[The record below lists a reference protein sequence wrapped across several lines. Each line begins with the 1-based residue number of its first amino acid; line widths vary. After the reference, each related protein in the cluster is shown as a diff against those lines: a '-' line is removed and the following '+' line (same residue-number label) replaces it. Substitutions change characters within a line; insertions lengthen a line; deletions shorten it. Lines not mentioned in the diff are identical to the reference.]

1 MSKNTPSRLVLAA
14 ALIIYLTIQFY
25 IMQVPIA
32 NDDPKFHFYSRPDAY
47 FNNVPVRL
55 RDASN
60 FGNQGETQSF
70 HSSVHCVGETHDPAT
85 AWKHRSCNY
94 VNLCIDL
101 GQTTPEIFLIASESE
116 QRFKNRF
123 GKAAIH
129 GQYPYSSTEI
139 LGSGSNNYR
148 NGNKS
153 DTKNDTQYSPLD
165 IALGGINPSWK
176 APPKPRV
183 PYEIGID
190 KIRWAPK
197 VYNKIPFDKYYE
209 LDPSVVLVPFHSF
222 AAANVGHLLW
232 DDFLPIYN
240 LLRIFGYDQS
250 NSRNNHSQQD
260 EIKQGYQHLFIRVN
274 TMPVLYGSCDLRPRK
289 REECKKNLERFLPL
303 FGVDPGTFSTLK
315 EARLTKEIV
324 TKDGSSKD
332 SSKVPQSFPICAK
345 HAVAG
350 LGWLTDHGTRNHG
363 WMINNEENSLDVSP
377 AHNVGRGAELY
388 SFRNFM
394 LQNIGFETF
403 SGAST
408 VSRSSQETVSFRI
421 LLSAHTSNH
430 LDRSFG
436 LEEQHKALAKAFPYA
451 EVSVLDLVDMQLLDQ
466 ISLVSDQS
474 QSKGRDE
481 AKQLRNS
488 DSTIQQRRHTIFV
501 SACGGGSVTAYFLPK
516 GSSLILYYNEVG
528 GMNFFLNELNTGGQ
542 ALLDWD
548 LMNNLGYLK
557 VHWLPIGSMNE
568 QEGLDSLISLVQ
580 HEMKAVRNGLVYG

>member
-1 MSKNTPSRLVLAA
+1 MSKNTPSRLMLAA
-14 ALIIYLTIQFY
+14 ALILYLTIQFY
-25 IMQVPIA
+25 LMQIPVA
-32 NDDPKFHFYSRPDAY
+32 NDDPKFPLYSSPDAY
-47 FNNVPVRL
+47 FNNVPVIL
-55 RDASN
+55 RDAST
-60 FGNQGETQSF
+60 FDNQGGTQSF
-70 HSSVHCVGETHDPAT
+70 HSSVHCVGETHDPTT

-101 GQTTPEIFLIASESE
+101 GGDSNEKQMTPEIFLVSSESE
-116 QRFKNRF
+116 QQFKNRF
-123 GKAAIH
+123 GKAAVH

-148 NGNKS
+148 NK
-153 DTKNDTQYSPLD
+153 KNLAANDDGQYSPLD

-176 APPKPRV
+176 APPMPRV

-197 VYNKIPFDKYYE
+197 VYNKMPFDKYYE
-209 LDPSVVLVPFHSF
+209 FDPSVVLVPFHSF

-250 NSRNNHSQQD
+250 KNPKNRFQQD
-260 EIKQGYQHLFIRVN
+260 EIKNGYQHLFIRVN
-274 TMPVLYGSCDLRPRK
+274 TMPVLYGSCDLRARK

-324 TKDGSSKD
+324 DKDGISKGSSKA
-332 SSKVPQSFPICAK
+332 PQSFPICAK

-363 WMINNEENSLDVSP
+363 WMINNEEISLDVSP

-394 LQNIGFETF
+394 LQNIGFEIF
-403 SGAST
+403 SGASK
-408 VSRSSQETVSFRI
+408 VSSSSQETVSFRI
-421 LLSAHTSNH
+421 ILSAHTSNH

-436 LEEQHKALAKAFPYA
+436 LKEQHKALAKAFPYA
-451 EVSVLDLVDMQLLDQ
+451 EVSVLDLVGMKLLDQ
-466 ISLVSDQS
+466 IALVSDQS
-474 QSKGRDE
+474 Q

-488 DSTIQQRRHTIFV
+488 GSTIQQRHHTIFV

-528 GMNFFLNELNTGGQ
+528 GMDYFSNERNTGGQ

-568 QEGLDSLISLVQ
+568 QEGLDSLIALVQ
-580 HEMKAVRNGLVYG
+580 HEMDAVRNGLVYG